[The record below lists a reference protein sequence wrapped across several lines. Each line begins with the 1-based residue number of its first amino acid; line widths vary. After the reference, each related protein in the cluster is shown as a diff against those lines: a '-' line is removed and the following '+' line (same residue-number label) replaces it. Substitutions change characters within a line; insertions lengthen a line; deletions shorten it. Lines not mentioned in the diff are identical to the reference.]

1 VLKAVSHLPVIVD
14 PSHAAGVRSLVPV
27 LSRAA
32 AVVEADGLLVEVHPC
47 PEQALSDG
55 NQSLNFVEF
64 RRMMADLQP
73 YLDLQHESRELRPQ
87 LLAAG
92 GAD

>member
-1 VLKAVSHLPVIVD
+1 LI
-14 PSHAAGVRSLVPV
+14 
-27 LSRAA
+27 
-32 AVVEADGLLVEVHPC
+32 VEVHPS

-55 NQSLNFVEF
+55 DQSLTFGEF
-64 RRMMADLQP
+64 RRMMDDLQP
-73 YLDLQHESRELRPQ
+73 YLDLEQEARQLRPQ